1 MDEREAYLQK
11 YLMKKESYIMLQ
23 NDQKEIESKSTEM
36 AQKIQ
41 DQDDEINR
49 LDRLLEKER

>member
-1 MDEREAYLQK
+1 
-11 YLMKKESYIMLQ
+11 MLQ